1 MGWMVRNGGFRTRR
15 GVDLSGPERIVLSG
29 FGQNNNRSSTMAK
42 QSKVKYRIS
51 RRFSRRYMAWSS
63 CAEVVVLVALLAP
76 APLFAA
82 QNAGTRAAH
91 QASAAQ
97 MAPRG
102 ETSTMPESAGDTQLP
117 ATARTQLPATPDT
130 PRPHYERPP
139 AHLP

>member
-1 MGWMVRNGGFRTRR
+1 
-15 GVDLSGPERIVLSG
+15 VLSG
-29 FGQNNNRSSTMAK
+29 FDQNNNRSSTMAK
-42 QSKVKYRIS
+42 QSMEKYRIS
-51 RRFSRRYMAWSS
+51 RRFSRQHMTRSS
-63 CAEVVVLVALLAP
+63 WTEVVVLVALLAP
-76 APLFAA
+76 ARLFAA
-82 QNAGTRAAH
+82 QDVSARAAH